1 MPVFGNGPARITDP
15 GYNAG
20 ENPPPPSPKLQVQI
34 PSVETLGY
42 GQIKSIHL

>member
-1 MPVFGNGPARITDP
+1 MALPGSPIPATTL
-15 GYNAG
+15 AK
-20 ENPPPPSPKLQVQI
+20 NPPPPSPKLQVQI